1 MSGDFCHL
9 RIQIQLHPL
18 WELIYLVL
26 VTRIHA
32 VLLLYIKYIS
42 NYVVYMHD
50 DACMLGFFVHCI
62 TYITRNDSRW
72 FGTLN
77 INRRITNS
85 VLHVLHVLHVHC
97 PLLILRV
104 DIRCTHVKVF
114 CTRTCSVSFDFFLP
128 NKNTYQGKSSFSMC
142 YRLDSRIFHRT
153 TAQIEIVF
161 KGYNFFF
168 IKMMT
173 FVFIKMMPF
182 FYYGFCYAHTNFN
195 V

>member
-18 WELIYLVL
+18 WEFIYLVL
-26 VTRIHA
+26 VTGIHA

-50 DACMLGFFVHCI
+50 DACMCFFCVYCI

-85 VLHVLHVLHVHC
+85 VLHVLHVHC

-104 DIRCTHVKVF
+104 DIRCTRVKVF
-114 CTRTCSVSFDFFLP
+114 CARTCSVSFDLF
-128 NKNTYQGKSSFSMC
+128 YQIKIRTKGKSGKV
-142 YRLDSRIFHRT
+142 RLVCVIDWIVEYFTEPRHR
-153 TAQIEIVF
+153 
-161 KGYNFFF
+161 
-168 IKMMT
+168 
-173 FVFIKMMPF
+173 
-182 FYYGFCYAHTNFN
+182 
-195 V
+195 